1 MYVLVAISL
10 FSMLLAYLEYKKKCN
25 NGLALGFILL
35 TIIMGLRFEYGN
47 DFISYSVKFVQN
59 NNFSF
64 SLSDLQKGEIEDP
77 IWFLLNR
84 LFSPLGFQWLVA
96 FVTSVNSFAY
106 YCLIKKELPSYLWPL
121 GLFIYFFTASF
132 FPMELSMMR
141 QGLAMALIVLAVPY
155 IIDKEKVRPLVFLAL
170 ALGIHS
176 SALVCI
182 PFILL
187 LYLDFIKRKK
197 VVALALFGLFIMFF
211 AAKDFILN
219 IMSST
224 LNSFDALEK
233 FDDKY
238 LLGNKYEASAA
249 KSMFGLIMYFFPVVV
264 CLKSLVSCHDER
276 IVKYSILYIFGTF
289 LFLTDQIIPMM
300 GRLAWYFTIFSI
312 VALPYA
318 FEKISVKKLKP
329 LLIIFFIVL
338 TLKEY
343 NDFFHADNWKESFF
357 EFKTI
362 LDK

>member
-1 MYVLVAISL
+1 MYILIAICL
-10 FSMLLAYLEYKKKCN
+10 FVMLLAYLEYKKNVNK
-25 NGLALGFILL
+25 GLAFGFIVL
-35 TIIMGLRFEYGN
+35 TIVMGLRFEYGN
-47 DFISYSVKFVQN
+47 DFISYSVKFTQN
-59 NNFSF
+59 NNLSF

-84 LFSPLGFQWLVA
+84 LFGHLGFQWLVA

-106 YCLIKKELPSYLWPL
+106 YCLIKKELPSHLWPF

-155 IIDKEKVRPLVFLAL
+155 IIDKEKVRPLVLLAL
-170 ALGIHS
+170 AIGIHS
-176 SALVCI
+176 SALICV

-187 LYLDFIKRKK
+187 LYLDFIKNKK
-197 VVALALFGLFIMFF
+197 VVALVFLGMFVMFF
-211 AAKDFILN
+211 VAKDFILN

-238 LLGNKYEASAA
+238 LLGDKYEASAA
-249 KSMFGLIMYFFPVVV
+249 KSMFGLLMYFFPVVV
-264 CLKSLVSCHDER
+264 CLKSLISCHDER
-276 IVKYSILYIFGTF
+276 VVKYSILYIFGTF

-312 VALPYA
+312 VSLPFA
-318 FEKISVKKLKP
+318 FEKINIKHLKP
-329 LLIIFFIVL
+329 LLITFFIVL

-343 NDFFHADNWKESFF
+343 NDFFHAENWKDSFL

-362 LDK
+362 LNK

>member
-1 MYVLVAISL
+1 MYILISL
-10 FSMLLAYLEYKKKCN
+10 SLFVILLSYFEYKKVCK
-25 NGLALGFILL
+25 NGLMIGLIVV
-35 TIIMGLRFEYGN
+35 TIIMSLRFDYGH
-47 DFISYSVKFVQN
+47 DYISYSIKFVDN
-59 NNFSF
+59 NDFSF
-64 SLSDLQKGEIEDP
+64 SISDLRNGEIEDP

-84 LFSPLGFQWLVA
+84 LFAPLGFQWLVA
-96 FVTSVNSFAY
+96 FVTSVNSLAY
-106 YCLIKKELPSYLWPL
+106 YFLIKKELPSHLWSF
-121 GLFIYFFTASF
+121 GLFIYFFTSSF

-141 QGLAMALIVLAVPY
+141 QGLAMALIVLAVPF

-170 ALGIHS
+170 AMGIHS
-176 SALVCI
+176 SALICV

-187 LYLDFIKRKK
+187 LYLDFISNKK
-197 VVALALFGLFIMFF
+197 IVVSAFLGLFIMFF
-211 AAKDFILN
+211 VAKDIILN

-238 LLGNKYEASAA
+238 LLGDKYEASAA
-249 KSMFGLIMYFFPVVV
+249 KSLFGLIMYFFPVVV

-318 FEKISVKKLKP
+318 FENITIKQLKP
-329 LLIIFFIVL
+329 LLITLFIVL

-343 NDFFHADNWKESFF
+343 NDFFHAENWKDSYL

>member
-1 MYVLVAISL
+1 MCILIIISL
-10 FSMLLAYLEYKKKCN
+10 LVMLLAYLEYKNKCN
-25 NGLALGFILL
+25 NGLALGFIIL

-47 DFISYSVKFVQN
+47 DFISYSVKFTQN
-59 NNFSF
+59 NNISFSF
-64 SLSDLQKGEIEDP
+64 SDLRKGEIEDP

-84 LFSPLGFQWLVA
+84 LFSPLGFQCLVA

-106 YCLIKKELPSYLWPL
+106 YCLIKKELPSNLLPL

-132 FPMELSMMR
+132 FPMELSMLR
-141 QGLAMALIVLAVPY
+141 QGLAMALIVLSVPY
-155 IIDKEKVRPLVFLAL
+155 ILDKEKVRPLVLLAL
-170 ALGIHS
+170 AMGIHS
-176 SALVCI
+176 SALICM

-187 LYLDFIKRKK
+187 LYIDFIKRKK
-197 VVALALFGLFIMFF
+197 VVALAFLGLFIIFF
-211 AAKDFILN
+211 AAKDIILN
-219 IMSST
+219 IMSLT

-249 KSMFGLIMYFFPVVV
+249 KSLFGLIMYFFPVVV
-264 CLKSLVSCHDER
+264 CLKSLASCHDER
-276 IVKYSILYIFGTF
+276 IVKYSILYIFGAF

-318 FEKISVKKLKP
+318 FEKISIRQLKSF
-329 LLIIFFIVL
+329 LIIFFIIL

-343 NDFFHADNWKESFF
+343 NDFFHAENWKDSFL

-362 LDK
+362 LNK

>member
-1 MYVLVAISL
+1 MNILVAISL
-10 FSMLLAYLEYKKKCN
+10 FVILLAYLEYKKKCN
-25 NGLALGFILL
+25 NGLALGFIVL

-47 DFISYSVKFVQN
+47 DFISYSVKFIQN

-64 SLSDLQKGEIEDP
+64 SFSDLKKCEIEDP

-84 LFSPLGFQWLVA
+84 LFGSFGFQWFVA
-96 FVTSVNSFAY
+96 FVTIVNSFAY
-106 YCLIKKELPSYLWPL
+106 YYLIKKEFPPHLWPV
-121 GLFIYFFTASF
+121 GLFIYFFTSSF

-155 IIDKEKVRPLVFLAL
+155 IIDKEMVRPLVLLVLAM
-170 ALGIHS
+170 GIHS
-176 SALVCI
+176 SALICM

-187 LYLDFIKRKK
+187 LYLDFIKSKK
-197 VVALALFGLFIMFF
+197 IVALVFLGVFVIFF
-211 AAKDFILN
+211 AAKGFILN

-238 LLGNKYEASAA
+238 LLGDKYEASAA
-249 KSMFGLIMYFFPVVV
+249 KSLFGLIMYFFPVVV
-264 CLKSLVSCHDER
+264 CLRSLVLCRDER

-318 FEKISVKKLKP
+318 FDKISIKQLKP
-329 LLIIFFIVL
+329 WLIIFFIVL

-343 NDFFHADNWKESFF
+343 NDFFHAENWKGSFL